1 MKLASFTENV
11 SGPTMSKLDGSS
23 KSSNHSRHVLRY
35 LVLVKMSMIRRFQQ
49 RRDKFRNHHPW
60 WSALRETNVY
70 IKTCTD
76 QSISPSY
83 VRIKHTIIQ
92 NYGDDVAAKIKADE
106 HRVQLLLSCP
116 LLIASKRSKVTLSR
130 RSKAIS
136 SRRSKT
142 ISSRRSKPFHQG
154 SNAFIQQQQQQQ
166 QQREW

>member
-1 MKLASFTENV
+1 
-11 SGPTMSKLDGSS
+11 MSKLDGSS
-23 KSSNHSRHVLRY
+23 KSSNHSRHVLRF
-35 LVLVKMSMIRRFQQ
+35 LVLIKMSMIRRFQQ
-49 RRDKFRNHHPW
+49 RQDKFRNHHPW

-70 IKTCTD
+70 IKSCTD

-92 NYGDDVAAKIKADE
+92 NYGDDVFAKIKADVRASCAAAATVPGP
-106 HRVQLLLSCP
+106 HRV
-116 LLIASKRSKVTLSR
+116 KVTLSR

-142 ISSRRSKPFHQG
+142 ISSRRSKTISSRR